1 MKNKME
7 KNGRSQ
13 LLIKLFQARNNV
25 QIVKRKGI
33 KSGNV
38 LKKRRLKDKY
48 YFNAIFVKI
57 MDISL
62 LIVL

>member
-1 MKNKME
+1 M
-7 KNGRSQ
+7 
-13 LLIKLFQARNNV
+13 IKLFQARNNV